1 MPKTL
6 YFYPAFMAGLLLGSA
21 SAWGE
26 PPSARPLNDTGLTWS
41 GTGTTGNSSTCDS
54 GHPAHPAGQDC
65 HYGRDAAA
73 LANTLTKTG
82 ASALNNG
89 QANGFDFTKI
99 SNAGNELAA
108 AATLGSDPDD
118 WACTRD
124 NVTGLTWEVKVKNPS
139 HLRHSGHQ
147 YSWYNPDTATNGGFA
162 GDADKYFDGTGMMV
176 SNASLCSGLTKCNMQ
191 AYAVAVNT
199 QKLCGFEDWRIP
211 TAEELEG
218 LIDHGRTNTSQP
230 MIDPEYFPNTATV
243 SGFQYLTTTSASA
256 AGPGFVWFVNFA
268 SGTVYYS
275 YGVYPGPVYLVRG
288 MP

>member
-6 YFYPAFMAGLLLGSA
+6 YFYPAVMAGLLLGSA
-21 SAWGE
+21 SAWGQAV
-26 PPSARPLNDTGLTWS
+26 SARPLNDTGLTWS
-41 GTGTTGNSSTCDS
+41 GTGTTGNSTTCNTAD
-54 GHPAHPAGQDC
+54 PAGQDC

-99 SNAGNELAA
+99 SNAGHELAA
-108 AATLGSDPDD
+108 TATLGSNSDD

-124 NVTGLTWEVKVKNPS
+124 NVTGLTWEVKVNDPS
-139 HLRHSGHQ
+139 HLRYSGHK
-147 YSWYNPDTATNGGFA
+147 YTWYNPDTATNGGFA
-162 GDADKYFDGTGMMV
+162 GYADQYWGNDVKWH
-176 SNASLCSGLTKCNMQ
+176 SNADLCSGLTLCNMQ

-230 MIDPEYFPNTATV
+230 MIDPDYFPNTV
-243 SGFQYLTTTSASA
+243 INPDFPYLTTTSASA
-256 AGPGFVWFVNFA
+256 AYPGYVWFVNFA
-268 SGTVYYS
+268 NGRVFFS
-275 YGVYPGPVYLVRG
+275 YGVYPGSVYLVRG
-288 MP
+288 TP